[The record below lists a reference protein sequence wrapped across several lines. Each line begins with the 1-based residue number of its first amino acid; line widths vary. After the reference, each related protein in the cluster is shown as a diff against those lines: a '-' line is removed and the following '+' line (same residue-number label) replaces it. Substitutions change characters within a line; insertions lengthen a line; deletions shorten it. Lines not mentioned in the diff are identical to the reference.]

1 MATANMAET
10 DLNMTYN
17 NVIITSQTGL
27 IVLSS
32 DNQDGIIH
40 ASASQT
46 LRLYT
51 ELCKIA
57 LESTDLNGSFNLSAS
72 GPGSNLQLAAT
83 SPLASGGVSVTDTQ
97 VSINSAGGPL
107 ASQLLLASG
116 LASISTTGEGFLS
129 CIKITPS
136 GIVIQAGETTLT
148 ISNNGIVMT
157 CGESSYSLTSS
168 GIVELFTGMN
178 SRSLNSSGN
187 TLVGAETNQIVS
199 AETRFMVT
207 PEGITTTAA
216 TIEEVVDATKETE
229 AAGFSAEF
237 DAETEIVSAITT
249 IE

>member
-1 MATANMAET
+1 MATANIAET

-40 ASASQT
+40 ASASQS

-51 ELCKIA
+51 ERCKA
-57 LESTDLNGSFNLSAS
+57 DLDSTDTTGSFNLVAS
-72 GPGSNLQLAAT
+72 GPGANVQLAA
-83 SPLASGGVSVTDTQ
+83 SSKMASGNLSISDTQ
-97 VSINSAGGPL
+97 VSLNSGGGPL
-107 ASQLLLASG
+107 ATQLLLAGG
-116 LASISTTGEGFLS
+116 LASIATTGEGFLS
-129 CIKITPS
+129 CIRITPA

-148 ISNNGIVMT
+148 ISNTGIVMT
-157 CGESSYSLTSS
+157 CGEASYSLTST
-168 GIVELFTGMN
+168 GIVELFTGVN

-187 TLVGAETNQIVS
+187 TLVGAEANQLVS

-216 TIEEVVDATKETE
+216 TMEEEVDATKEIE
-229 AAGFSAEF
+229 AAGLSAEF
-237 DAETEIVSAITT
+237 DAETEMVSAMTT